1 MKQKICKLI
10 LKLFGWSTSLTV
22 EVPDKCIFCVAP
34 HTSNYD
40 FIVGKIGYCAV
51 GGARPSFLI
60 KKEWFRFP
68 FNLFFGPIGGIAV
81 DRGKRQ
87 SLSEQ
92 IVEEFGKRDK
102 FQLAITPEG
111 TRKKNPEW
119 KKGFYYIAKKAGVPI
134 LLTHL
139 DYEKKELGINKIFY
153 PTDNEAEDIRQIKRY
168 FKDVKGRHPEQ
179 FSIGSAA
186 ND

>member
-1 MKQKICKLI
+1 
-10 LKLFGWSTSLTV
+10 
-22 EVPDKCIFCVAP
+22 
-34 HTSNYD
+34 
-40 FIVGKIGYCAV
+40 
-51 GGARPSFLI
+51 
-60 KKEWFRFP
+60 
-68 FNLFFGPIGGIAV
+68 LFFGPIGGIAV

-153 PTDNEAEDIRQIKRY
+153 PTDNEAEDIKQIKRY